1 MNSSD
6 TLAFSQSPQTFTVC
20 AILSVALHVGLLA
33 GLGWLSRPVIESE
46 PVPVVNVT
54 MVPVPSNVPSESP
67 GEPPPSMKSTPRPVS
82 PLTPPLST
90 SSPSPLPRPTSSM
103 VGLKPLTT
111 PTISKPLP
119 TPQKKRVLQDHR
131 ATDAL
136 MGQTLM
142 KMAKSAQRSSPSLT
156 MPRTSTSPLTS
167 RAQPAPHSA
176 LLAQSSS
183 SETTSSTFSSPSKR
197 KILMARPPGG
207 GGVSGSKVG
216 IIRSIPPVYPR
227 MARESGWEGT
237 VIVRVLVRTSGLP
250 GNVQIRK
257 SSGHSILDEAAA
269 EAVRKW
275 RFKPETDGNIPLQ
288 KYVDIPLKFDL
299 RG

>member
-1 MNSSD
+1 MNSPE
-6 TLAFSQSPQTFTVC
+6 TFLLSQSPHPFALC
-20 AILSVALHVGLLA
+20 AILSLALHAGLLA
-33 GLGWLSRPVIESE
+33 GLGLISRPAIEAE
-46 PVPVVNVT
+46 PVPVVTVT
-54 MVPVPSNVPSESP
+54 MVPVTSEVPSESP
-67 GEPPPSMKSTPRPVS
+67 GQPQPSMKSTPRPVT
-82 PLTPPLST
+82 PRTPPLST
-90 SSPSPLPRPTSSM
+90 SSPSPLPRPTSAM
-103 VGLKPLTT
+103 VAIKPLTT
-111 PTISKPLP
+111 PHIPKPLP
-119 TPQKKRVLQDHR
+119 TPQQRKVLKDHR

-142 KMAKSAQRSSPSLT
+142 KMAKSAQRSSASLT
-156 MPRTSTSPLTS
+156 MPRTSSSQLTPS
-167 RAQPAPHSA
+167 AQPHSTSA

-183 SETTSSTFSSPSKR
+183 SETTASRISSPSKK

-237 VIVRVLVRTSGLP
+237 VIVRVLVRTSGIP
-250 GNVQIRK
+250 GDVQVRK

-275 RFKPETDGNIPLQ
+275 RFKPEQDGNIPIQ

-299 RG
+299 RS